1 MKRINT
7 LMALLITGYIIGV
20 LNYVLLPKY
29 NIIFGL
35 KGILIGGALVSL
47 AVLVLIRS
55 ETESTKRTRYLPYEF
70 MFKVSRT
77 PGLMITFVLF
87 LVIVAGITA
96 YLSGWAMIFLLGQ
109 DSSFIVPLA
118 ILTILIAALLLLLA
132 KGRTVE
138 LLAVLSVLVIVLTLV
153 SVFLIRNEASSVIVS
168 KQAKLYMD
176 HVLSSMWSFDS
187 PPLNIQGL
195 ATFFSGILL
204 AFGLGAGVYYVI
216 GSFSPEELNV
226 ERVLLGVFVLQL
238 ILGIAASYTVAY
250 SLGASFQAF
259 EDAVRNPNASPEEVF
274 RLYREFQ
281 TLKSYTGNPSVSVH
295 ESIQAFYLI
304 PSILLDVL
312 PKAKLMVYSLL
323 ISLYMAG
330 FTTVIVLIEMG
341 AQMTAEVVQTNR
353 RNALAT
359 VSVLS
364 LAISLAMWNEALFK
378 VFIFL
383 PFSIVGILAAI
394 EAYPSLK
401 SLQSHEKLLTA
412 LGAAVMLVIGLG
424 SLYYSLTGI
433 FAMKLAA
440 ITGLIL
446 LVPVAFNSM
455 LLGGG
460 GRQR

>member
-1 MKRINT
+1 M
-7 LMALLITGYIIGV
+7 
-20 LNYVLLPKY
+20 
-29 NIIFGL
+29 
-35 KGILIGGALVSL
+35 
-47 AVLVLIRS
+47 
-55 ETESTKRTRYLPYEF
+55 
-70 MFKVSRT
+70 
-77 PGLMITFVLF
+77 
-87 LVIVAGITA
+87 
-96 YLSGWAMIFLLGQ
+96 
-109 DSSFIVPLA
+109 
-118 ILTILIAALLLLLA
+118 
-132 KGRTVE
+132 
-138 LLAVLSVLVIVLTLV
+138 
-153 SVFLIRNEASSVIVS
+153 
-168 KQAKLYMD
+168 
-176 HVLSSMWSFDS
+176 
-187 PPLNIQGL
+187 
-195 ATFFSGILL
+195 
-204 AFGLGAGVYYVI
+204 
-216 GSFSPEELNV
+216 
-226 ERVLLGVFVLQL
+226 
-238 ILGIAASYTVAY
+238 
-250 SLGASFQAF
+250 
-259 EDAVRNPNASPEEVF
+259 
-274 RLYREFQ
+274 
-281 TLKSYTGNPSVSVH
+281 KSYTGNPSVSVH

-455 LLGGG
+455 LLRS

>member
-35 KGILIGGALVSL
+35 KGILIGALVSL

-187 PPLNIQGL
+187 PLNIQGL

-455 LLGGG
+455 LLRS